1 MRTAMVAAGVMV
13 AATIIGSGVAP
24 AAEKVATPEPG
35 TWEYRLGLETGTL
48 PTLESVSG
56 QQESARAG
64 NSAAVVEVGGQ
75 LYRVGIDT
83 Q

>member
-35 TWEYRLGLETGTL
+35 TWEYRSAMETGAL
-48 PTLESVSG
+48 PSSQSVKPATEKDGSK
-56 QQESARAG
+56 
-64 NSAAVVEVGGQ
+64 AAVPAIEVGGVT
-75 LYRVGIDT
+75 YRLGIDT
-83 Q
+83 N